1 MADRTEERYQ
11 AWSREVQ
18 SPEAILARV
27 EQARQAVDT
36 MCQWRRW
43 TMCIPVQD
51 EDSDIVIVDVFNQCA
66 LLVELLR
73 SRTEGEGGGMSYAN
87 HG

>member
-1 MADRTEERYQ
+1 MVDRTEDRDQ
-11 AWSREVQ
+11 AWRREVQ
-18 SPEAILARV
+18 SREAILARV

-51 EDSDIVIVDVFNQCA
+51 EDSDIVIVDVLNQCVI
-66 LLVELLR
+66 LVEMLCSQDGAAMNR
-73 SRTEGEGGGMSYAN
+73 KCEE
-87 HG
+87 

>member
-11 AWSREVQ
+11 AWNREVQ

-51 EDSDIVIVDVFNQCA
+51 EDSDSVIVDVLNQQGA
-66 LLVELLR
+66 LVEMLR
-73 SRTEGEGGGMSYAN
+73 SRTEGEGGGMRHAN